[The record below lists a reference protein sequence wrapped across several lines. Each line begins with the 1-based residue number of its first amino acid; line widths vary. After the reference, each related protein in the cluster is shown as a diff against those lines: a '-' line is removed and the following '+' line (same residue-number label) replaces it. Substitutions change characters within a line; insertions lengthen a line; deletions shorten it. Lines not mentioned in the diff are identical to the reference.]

1 MSSSIARE
9 CSTDS
14 ELKSGK
20 AALAIAAFAG
30 GLFGAQGAFAQDKGF
45 YLGGALGQATFK
57 GFCVDD
63 PSVLTCDEKDT
74 AWKVFGGYRFNRYVA
89 IEGTYVDWGKAIGTV
104 DPVGPAGPVVV
115 PLSQTG
121 MGVAA
126 VGSFAL
132 TPQFSV
138 FGKAGFLMT
147 EQKTPA
153 SASGNT
159 SRDETEFHYGLGA
172 RFSFTPNWGMR
183 AEWERTEK
191 TEVEMLSI
199 GVEYRF

>member
-1 MSSSIARE
+1 VKVG
-9 CSTDS
+9 
-14 ELKSGK
+14 KSGL
-20 AALAIAAFAG
+20 ALTAVAG
-30 GLFGAQGAFAQDKGF
+30 LLLAPGSIFAQESGA

-57 GFCVDD
+57 EFCAAG
-63 PSVLTCDEKDT
+63 PNVLTCEDKDT

-89 IEGTYVDWGKAIGTV
+89 IEGTYVDWGTVRGTLT
-104 DPVGPAGPVVV
+104 GPVRDV

-126 VGSFAL
+126 IGSLGL

-147 EQKTPA
+147 EQETPA
-153 SASGNT
+153 SASGT
-159 SRDETEFHYGLGA
+159 TQRDETEFHYGLGA
-172 RFSFTPNWGMR
+172 RFAFTPNWGAR
-183 AEWERTEK
+183 AEWERAEK
-191 TEVEMLSI
+191 TKVEMLSI